1 MRKNKIKYYKTFSSI
16 KFRGKRTCGA
26 WREKDEKNVP
36 CQVPAVL
43 CNCDLVVDLVI
54 S

>member
-1 MRKNKIKYYKTFSSI
+1 MRKNKIKYYKTFSST
-16 KFRGKRTCGA
+16 KFRGKRTWSMEREG
-26 WREKDEKNVP
+26 REKRTVR
-36 CQVPAVL
+36 VPAVL